1 MHGIDYG
8 HWSTRTVGDFNP
20 VDYHSF
26 VYLITIGQYTYYGKK
41 KLHVKADKPPIEY
54 KRKTFKQSDWRK
66 YKSSSATVKQMILD
80 TTESVKYEILALTR
94 SESETLLLEFKFIT
108 ANLNDPNLL
117 NKSLALPM
125 LGIDQYRKYY

>member
-1 MHGIDYG
+1 MYGIDYG
-8 HWSTRTVGDFNP
+8 HWSTNIVGDFNP

-26 VYLITIGQYTYYGKK
+26 VYRITIGQYSYYGKK
-41 KLHVKADKPPIEY
+41 KFHVKADKPPVEY
-54 KRKTFKQSDWRK
+54 KRKQFKQSDWRK
-66 YKSSSATVKQMILD
+66 YKSSSTTVKQMILD
-80 TTESVKYEILALTR
+80 TNDTVKYEIVSLTR
-94 SESETLLLEFKFIT
+94 SEAETLLIEFKFIT